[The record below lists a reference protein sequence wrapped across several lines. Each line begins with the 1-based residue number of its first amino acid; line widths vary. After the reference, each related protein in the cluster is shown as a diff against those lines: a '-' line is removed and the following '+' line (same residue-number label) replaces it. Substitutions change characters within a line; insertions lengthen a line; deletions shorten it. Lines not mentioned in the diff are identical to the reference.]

1 MIIRNWNYATHY
13 IHRTYWCSN
22 IYIAWNLSFCILWCS
37 NRRVI
42 CLLVISK
49 YWTILFFRSQIILGN
64 SLHFWFLAKKQEI
77 FWIYHEKARKMR
89 ENLKEH
95 FHSLSLQITK
105 AHCHSR
111 TGPDQVCQKVT
122 FSANFYQLT
131 QSRSSRLYGPD
142 L

>member
-1 MIIRNWNYATHY
+1 MQKWLANGFFLKKGKIYLDLCCINYTDKNVELLISIWRLLEMIIRNWNYATHY

-64 SLHFWFLAKKQEI
+64 SLHFWFLGEKFFEFIAKKREKCEKILKDI
-77 FWIYHEKARKMR
+77 FTLNAFK
-89 ENLKEH
+89 
-95 FHSLSLQITK
+95 
-105 AHCHSR
+105 
-111 TGPDQVCQKVT
+111 
-122 FSANFYQLT
+122 
-131 QSRSSRLYGPD
+131 
-142 L
+142 

>member
-1 MIIRNWNYATHY
+1 MQKWLANGFFLKKGKIYLDLCCINYTDKNVELLISIWRLLEMIIRNWNYATHY

-64 SLHFWFLAKKQEI
+64 SLHFWFLAKKREI
-77 FWIYHEKARKMR
+77 FWIYREKARKMR
-89 ENLKEH
+89 ENSKGH
-95 FHSLSLQITK
+95 FHS
-105 AHCHSR
+105 
-111 TGPDQVCQKVT
+111 
-122 FSANFYQLT
+122 
-131 QSRSSRLYGPD
+131 
-142 L
+142 